1 VKALLLVA
9 CAALVG
15 TPAATASRAVAP
27 SVGVKFVIQYRGSF
41 EGKWHNTV
49 TKPASSNVYDCDGSD
64 TSGTVTSSVRPGST
78 AFTVVVFREFGRD
91 LHLDFGT
98 QSTAPKGVV
107 STTTSGDGWELHY
120 SGGECQRI
128 PDPLLAGCGA
138 RTFAGAVGFSG
149 LSGLDR
155 TVESVYLDWAFEP
168 PNASGCYWGDMWAAD
183 VGTPTEG
190 TKAALDLRKL
200 FHCGIRKPRGCRLTI
215 GGSRSYAV
223 DKSGSSPGGNE
234 RYTGS
239 SHVSWSI
246 TFVAVGRHDS

>member
-1 VKALLLVA
+1 VKTLLLLACVA
-9 CAALVG
+9 LAGA
-15 TPAATASRAVAP
+15 PAASASRSVAP

-49 TKPASSNVYDCDGSD
+49 TKPPSGNVYDCDDSD

-78 AFTVVVFREFGRD
+78 PFTVVVFREFGRD

-98 QSTAPKGVV
+98 QNTAPKGVV
-107 STTTSGDGWELHY
+107 STTTTGEGWVMHY

-128 PDPLLAGCGA
+128 PDALLEGCGA
-138 RTFAGAVGFSG
+138 RTFAGAVGFAG

-155 TVESVYLDWAFEP
+155 IVESVYLD
-168 PNASGCYWGDMWAAD
+168 C
-183 VGTPTEG
+183 TPTEG
-190 TKAALDLRKL
+190 AKAKLDLRKL
-200 FHCGIRKPRGCRLTI
+200 FRCGIRKPRGCRLTI
-215 GGSRSYAV
+215 GGSRSYTV

-234 RYTGS
+234 RFTGS
-239 SHVSWSI
+239 SRVFWSI